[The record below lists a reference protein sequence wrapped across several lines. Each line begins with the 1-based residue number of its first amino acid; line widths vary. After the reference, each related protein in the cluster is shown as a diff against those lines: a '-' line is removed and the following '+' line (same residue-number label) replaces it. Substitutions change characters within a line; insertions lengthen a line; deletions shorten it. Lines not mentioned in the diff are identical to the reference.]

1 MSAASLCSLSS
12 PSPHALSCGHNGGP
26 DTNGPGRLTLSD
38 NKEESIRDMPQ
49 WVEACGTGDVEQE
62 EVIRFDHQGRTFCI
76 FRSPEDEFYCT
87 DGLCTHEKIHLADG
101 LVMDHSV
108 ECPKHNGVFDYRTGE
123 AMRMPVCVNLKTFA
137 VKVEND
143 RVFIEL

>member
-1 MSAASLCSLSS
+1 MSAASRCSLSS

-26 DTNGPGRLTLSD
+26 GTNRPGRLTLSD
-38 NKEESIRDMPQ
+38 NKEESIGDMPQ

-76 FRSPEDEFYCT
+76 FRSPQDEFYCT

>member
-49 WVEACGTGDVEQE
+49 WVEACGTDDVEQE